1 MNSLSAKNKGS
12 VLVFVLA
19 MIVLLAVLS
28 LRLMK
33 ETTQELRHVS
43 QFHKRD
49 DLRTYAYSALDLTV
63 GVLNEFRMV
72 LGKLNDPGLG
82 WGDPLSYA
90 GISPSD
96 LLSDSS
102 GEMINSPIKWD
113 VRLLDESGKIP
124 FHEIK
129 EQDLAALFAFMQSGE
144 DSLINEDDG
153 QPFVDALKDW
163 QDQDDEERD
172 EGAEDDYYEDLDPPY
187 WTPDRKVENFDEFRM
202 IKGFSYD
209 RNEPESSGIFF
220 DELGNETP
228 NLVNFKNTFSFFN
241 EGGFNP
247 DGASDFLLRF
257 LAGEDTSAYEDL
269 NESRNSDSATDKKRF
284 QQLVS
289 ELASKRGLKVNQNAK
304 VFRLEINVNR
314 GKSNFQLHA
323 ILLDIVSKGTT
334 PSNRNSSAQKKGEKK
349 RSPRN
354 VKVQYPFR
362 ILALREN
369 ENLID

>member
-1 MNSLSAKNKGS
+1 MNKVSPRKRGS
-12 VLVFVLA
+12 ILVFVLA
-19 MIVLLAVLS
+19 LIVLLSVLS

-33 ETTQELRHVS
+33 ETAQELRHVS

-63 GVLNEFRMV
+63 GVLNEFRMI
-72 LGKLNDPGLG
+72 LGKLDDRGLG
-82 WGDPLSYA
+82 WGDPLEYA

-96 LLSDSS
+96 IAAT
-102 GEMINSPIKWD
+102 GEEESLNSPITWS

-129 EQDLAALFAFMQSGE
+129 EKDLVSLFAFMKAGG
-144 DSLINEDDG
+144 DSIVNDDDG
-153 QPFVDALKDW
+153 EPLVDALADW
-163 QDQDDEERD
+163 QDKDDEERD

-187 WTPDRKVENFDEFRM
+187 WTPGRKLENFDEFRM
-202 IKGFSYD
+202 IKGFAYD
-209 RNEPESSGIFF
+209 PDDSENSGIFF
-220 DELGNETP
+220 DEIGNETGD
-228 NLVNFKNTFSFFN
+228 LVNFKDSFSFFN

-247 DGASDFLLRF
+247 DGASVFLLKF
-257 LAGEDTSAYEDL
+257 LAGDDEGAFEDL
-269 NESRNSDSATDKKRF
+269 NESRNSSSQSDKKRYYDMIG
-284 QQLVS
+284 
-289 ELASKRGLKVNQNAK
+289 ELANKRGLKIDRSAK

-323 ILLDIVSKGTT
+323 ILLNEMSSG
-334 PSNRNSSAQKKGEKK
+334 NRKPIRPKTGQKNLQKPRSARNQKI
-349 RSPRN
+349 
-354 VKVQYPFR
+354 QYPFR

>member
-1 MNSLSAKNKGS
+1 MRTARQANKGS
-12 VLVFVLA
+12 ILVFVLA

-49 DLRTYAYSALDLTV
+49 DLRTYAYSAMDLTV
-63 GVLNEFRMV
+63 GVLNEFRMI
-72 LGKLNDPGLG
+72 LGKLDDPGMG
-82 WGDPLSYA
+82 WGDPLKYA

-96 LLSDSS
+96 ILTDSD
-102 GEMINSPIKWD
+102 GEKVNTPITWS

-124 FHEIK
+124 FKEIK
-129 EQDLAALFAFMQSGE
+129 EQDLAALFAFMQTDEG
-144 DSLINEDDG
+144 SLINEDDG
-153 QPFVDALKDW
+153 KVFVDALMDW
-163 QDQDDEERD
+163 QDEDDEERD

-187 WTPDRKVENFDEFRM
+187 WTPDRKIETFDEFRM
-202 IKGFSYD
+202 IKGFAYD
-209 RNEPESSGIFF
+209 QNEPEGSGIFF
-220 DELGNETP
+220 DELGNETK
-228 NLVNFKNTFSFFN
+228 NLVNFKESFSFFN

-257 LAGEDTSAYEDL
+257 LAGEDESAYEDL
-269 NESRNSDSATDKKRF
+269 NDTRYSESESERQRYH
-284 QQLVS
+284 QLIS
-289 ELASKRGLKVNQNAK
+289 ELAGKRGLKVDKSAK
-304 VFRLEINVNR
+304 IFRLEVNVNR

-323 ILLDIVSKGTT
+323 ILLDAVGSG
-334 PSNRNSSAQKKGEKK
+334 SRNPVRPRPGQKNVEKPRSA
-349 RSPRN
+349 RN
-354 VKVQYPFR
+354 VKAQYPFR

>member
-1 MNSLSAKNKGS
+1 MRSSAKNSRGS

-19 MIVLLAVLS
+19 MIVLLSVLS

-49 DLRTYAYSALDLTV
+49 DLRTYAYSAMDLTV
-63 GVLNEFRMV
+63 GVLNEFRLI
-72 LGKLNDPGLG
+72 LGKLDDPSLG
-82 WGDPLSYA
+82 WGDPLAYA
-90 GISPSD
+90 EISPSD
-96 LLSDSS
+96 LL
-102 GEMINSPIKWD
+102 INSDGEGGSSPITWN

-124 FHEIK
+124 LHEIK
-129 EQDLAALFAFMQSGE
+129 EQDLMSLFAFMRAGE

-153 QPFVDALKDW
+153 QVFVDALQDW
-163 QDQDDEERD
+163 QDEDDEERD

-209 RNEPESSGIFF
+209 RNDPESSGIFF
-220 DELGNETP
+220 DELGNETS
-228 NLVNFKNTFSFFN
+228 NFINFKDTFSFYN
-241 EGGFNP
+241 ESGFNP

-257 LAGEDTSAYEDL
+257 LAGEDDSAYEDL
-269 NESRNSDSATDKKRF
+269 NETRYSDSETDR
-284 QQLVS
+284 QRYHQMVS
-289 ELASKRGLKVNQNAK
+289 ELAGKRGLKINKTAR

-323 ILLDIVSKGTT
+323 VIVDVVGAGSKRLPAPKSGQK
-334 PSNRNSSAQKKGEKK
+334 NGVKARSA
-349 RSPRN
+349 RN
-354 VKVQYPFR
+354 VKMQYPFR
-362 ILALREN
+362 VLALREN